1 MGNPL
6 HFIQASD
13 TSAFAALH
21 TEQGAIPSQYEA
33 LQAHLKKIGLGR
45 FGTLWAEPVTG
56 QATPAG
62 YASVSWYTPLEGV
75 GTPLSRLDGGEAE
88 QARAALRRARE
99 AVAPHLD
106 ETPGGVLLRK
116 ALFIP
121 SADNVFV
128 VNGHPVLVNWGL
140 LPQGAD
146 EATAPILWGE
156 PESGETSIGTEAG
169 TLAGTAGTS
178 AAVAAGAATGAGKAI
193 PGATRAAGASSG
205 AGAPHAGATGTAAG
219 AIAGA
224 TAGNVIV
231 RRSRAGLFGA
241 LLLGILLGVILLFL
255 LRSCAPTAPEQ
266 PAVPE
271 TPPVPAESPEE
282 AARKAE
288 WANLLREKAFW
299 QGLLELT
306 PCELKAF
313 FDGNAEKTE
322 ANPGS
327 QDAAPDKAAPEAS
340 PGEAVPGIALPP
352 MPSANATAPAKAV
365 DLSTLTIP
373 QRLEQGTVLILAP
386 VPGGAQ
392 QGTGFFINP
401 DHVLTNRHVVANA
414 IDDMV
419 MVTNANLRGARRG
432 VVVARSDT
440 PGYDFALIKV
450 MLVEGDQAPA
460 LPLSAAVSR
469 TDKVS
474 AWGFPA
480 LVSEQDPAYLRLLKG
495 DFNAVPEVV
504 FTDGVVNA
512 ILQTSPRNIVH
523 SAVVSQG
530 NSGGPLVNEKGDVI
544 GINTFIR
551 LDADSNRQTQTALG
565 SDAIM
570 AFLREKG
577 IPFTEHK

>member
-21 TEQGAIPSQYEA
+21 TEQGALPSQYEA

-62 YASVSWYTPLEGV
+62 YASISWYTPLEGV
-75 GTPLSRLDGGEAE
+75 GTPLSRLDAGEAE

-106 ETPGGVLLRK
+106 GTPGGVLLRK

-140 LPQGAD
+140 LPQGMD
-146 EATAPILWGE
+146 EATAPILWGG
-156 PESGETSIGTEAG
+156 PENGEAPSG
-169 TLAGTAGTS
+169 
-178 AAVAAGAATGAGKAI
+178 VA
-193 PGATRAAGASSG
+193 
-205 AGAPHAGATGTAAG
+205 GTAAG
-219 AIAGA
+219 GSAAAVAGTAAHDAVPGAGRAAGSSAGAGAHAAAAGTAAGNAAGIAGA

-241 LLLGILLGVILLFL
+241 LLLGILLGALLLFL
-255 LRSCAPTAPEQ
+255 LRSCVRTAPEQ
-266 PAVPE
+266 PAAPE
-271 TPPVPAESPEE
+271 TPPAAMESPEE

-313 FDGNAEKTE
+313 FEGNAGKEDAKPDAGE
-322 ANPGS
+322 
-327 QDAAPDKAAPEAS
+327 AAPGTAAPETL
-340 PGEAVPGIALPP
+340 PGEAVPGISLPP
-352 MPSANATAPAKAV
+352 LPSANATVPAKAV

-419 MVTNANLRGARRG
+419 MVTNASLRGARRG
-432 VVVARSDT
+432 MVVARSDA
-440 PGYDFALIKV
+440 PGYDFAVIKV
-450 MLVEGDQAPA
+450 MLAEGDQVPA
-460 LPLSAAVSR
+460 LPLSPTVNR

-480 LVSEQDPAYLRLLKG
+480 LVSEQDPAYLRLLRG

-565 SDAIM
+565 SDAVM
-570 AFLREKG
+570 GFLRGKG
-577 IPFTEHK
+577 IPFTEHQ

>member
-1 MGNPL
+1 MS
-6 HFIQASD
+6 IADSD
-13 TSAFAALH
+13 AILPWYMSTAL
-21 TEQGAIPSQYEA
+21 P
-33 LQAHLKKIGLGR
+33 R
-45 FGTLWAEPVTG
+45 
-56 QATPAG
+56 
-62 YASVSWYTPLEGV
+62 
-75 GTPLSRLDGGEAE
+75 
-88 QARAALRRARE
+88 
-99 AVAPHLD
+99 
-106 ETPGGVLLRK
+106 GVL
-116 ALFIP
+116 
-121 SADNVFV
+121 
-128 VNGHPVLVNWGL
+128 GLV
-140 LPQGAD
+140 
-146 EATAPILWGE
+146 I
-156 PESGETSIGTEAG
+156 
-169 TLAGTAGTS
+169 
-178 AAVAAGAATGAGKAI
+178 
-193 PGATRAAGASSG
+193 
-205 AGAPHAGATGTAAG
+205 
-219 AIAGA
+219 
-224 TAGNVIV
+224 
-231 RRSRAGLFGA
+231 AGLFAAAMSTLSSSMNSAATAFVTDIYRKVRPDRGERHMLSA
-241 LLLGILLGVILLFL
+241 ARWATFVLGMVGILFAVVMASWDIKSLWDEFSKFLGILLGALLLFL
-255 LRSCAPTAPEQ
+255 LRSCVKTAPEQ
-266 PAVPE
+266 PAAPE
-271 TPPVPAESPEE
+271 TPPAAMESPEE

-313 FDGNAEKTE
+313 FEGNAGKEDAKPDAGET
-322 ANPGS
+322 APGT
-327 QDAAPDKAAPEAS
+327 AAPETL
-340 PGEAVPGIALPP
+340 PGEAVPGISLPP
-352 MPSANATAPAKAV
+352 LPSANATVPAKAV

-419 MVTNANLRGARRG
+419 MVTNASLRGARRG
-432 VVVARSDT
+432 MVVARSDA
-440 PGYDFALIKV
+440 PGYDFAVIKV
-450 MLVEGDQAPA
+450 MLAEGDQVPA
-460 LPLSAAVSR
+460 LPLSPTVNR

-480 LVSEQDPAYLRLLKG
+480 LVSEQDPAYLRLLRG

-565 SDAIM
+565 SDAVM
-570 AFLREKG
+570 GFLRGKG
-577 IPFTEHK
+577 IPFTEHQ

>member
-21 TEQGAIPSQYEA
+21 TEQGALPSQYEA

-62 YASVSWYTPLEGV
+62 YASISWYTPLEGV
-75 GTPLSRLDGGEAE
+75 GTPLSRLDAGEAE

-99 AVAPHLD
+99 AVAPHLNG
-106 ETPGGVLLRK
+106 TPGGVLLRK

-140 LPQGAD
+140 LPQGTD
-146 EATAPILWGE
+146 EATAPILWGG
-156 PESGETSIGTEAG
+156 PENGEAPSGV
-169 TLAGTAGTS
+169 AGTAAAAGDS
-178 AAVAAGAATGAGKAI
+178 AAAVAGTAAHDAVPGAG
-193 PGATRAAGASSG
+193 RAAGASAG
-205 AGAPHAGATGTAAG
+205 AGAHAAAAGTAAG
-219 AIAGA
+219 TAAGIAGA

-241 LLLGILLGVILLFL
+241 LLLGILLGALLLFL
-255 LRSCAPTAPEQ
+255 LRSCVKTAPEQ
-266 PAVPE
+266 PAAPE
-271 TPPVPAESPEE
+271 TPPAAMESPEE

-313 FDGNAEKTE
+313 FEGNAGKEDAKPDAGET
-322 ANPGS
+322 APGT
-327 QDAAPDKAAPEAS
+327 AAPEPL
-340 PGEAVPGIALPP
+340 PGEAVPGISLPP
-352 MPSANATAPAKAV
+352 LPSANATVPAKAV

-373 QRLEQGTVLILAP
+373 QRLEQGTVLVLAP

-419 MVTNANLRGARRG
+419 MVTNASLRGARRG
-432 VVVARSDT
+432 MVVARSDA
-440 PGYDFALIKV
+440 PGYDFAVIKV
-450 MLVEGDQAPA
+450 MLAEGDQVPA
-460 LPLSAAVSR
+460 LPLSPTVNR

-480 LVSEQDPAYLRLLKG
+480 LVSEQDPAYLRLLRG

-565 SDAIM
+565 SDAVM
-570 AFLREKG
+570 GFLRGKG
-577 IPFTEHK
+577 IPFTEHQ

>member
-21 TEQGAIPSQYEA
+21 TEQGALPSQYEA

-62 YASVSWYTPLEGV
+62 YASISWYTPLEGV
-75 GTPLSRLDGGEAE
+75 GTPLSRLDAGEAE

-106 ETPGGVLLRK
+106 GTPGGVLLRK

-140 LPQGAD
+140 LPQGMD
-146 EATAPILWGE
+146 EATAPILWGG
-156 PESGETSIGTEAG
+156 PENGEAPSGV
-169 TLAGTAGTS
+169 AGTAAGGS
-178 AAVAAGAATGAGKAI
+178 AAAVAGTAAHNAVPGAG
-193 PGATRAAGASSG
+193 RAAGASAG
-205 AGAPHAGATGTAAG
+205 AGAHAAAAGTAAG
-219 AIAGA
+219 TAAGIAGA

-241 LLLGILLGVILLFL
+241 LLLGILLGALLLFL
-255 LRSCAPTAPEQ
+255 LRSCVKTAPEQ
-266 PAVPE
+266 PAAPE
-271 TPPVPAESPEE
+271 TPPAAMESPEE

-313 FDGNAEKTE
+313 FEGNAGKEDAKPDAGET
-322 ANPGS
+322 APGT
-327 QDAAPDKAAPEAS
+327 AAPETL
-340 PGEAVPGIALPP
+340 PGEAVPGISLPP
-352 MPSANATAPAKAV
+352 LPSANATVPAKAV

-419 MVTNANLRGARRG
+419 MVTNASLRGARRG
-432 VVVARSDT
+432 MIVARSDA
-440 PGYDFALIKV
+440 PGYDFAVIKV
-450 MLVEGDQAPA
+450 MLAEGDQVPA
-460 LPLSAAVSR
+460 LPLSPTVNR

-480 LVSEQDPAYLRLLKG
+480 LVSEQDPAYLRLLRG

-565 SDAIM
+565 SDAVM
-570 AFLREKG
+570 GFLRGKG
-577 IPFTEHK
+577 IPFTEHQ

>member
-21 TEQGAIPSQYEA
+21 TEQGALPSQYEA

-62 YASVSWYTPLEGV
+62 YASISWYTPLEGV
-75 GTPLSRLDGGEAE
+75 GTPLSRLDAGEAE

-106 ETPGGVLLRK
+106 GTPGGVLLRK

-140 LPQGAD
+140 LPQGMD
-146 EATAPILWGE
+146 EATAPILWGG
-156 PESGETSIGTEAG
+156 PENGEAPSGV
-169 TLAGTAGTS
+169 AGTAAGGS
-178 AAVAAGAATGAGKAI
+178 AAAVAGTAAHDAVPGAG
-193 PGATRAAGASSG
+193 RAAGASAG
-205 AGAPHAGATGTAAG
+205 AGAHAAAAGTAAG
-219 AIAGA
+219 TAAGIAGA

-241 LLLGILLGVILLFL
+241 LLLGILLGALLLFL
-255 LRSCAPTAPEQ
+255 LRSCVKTAPEQ
-266 PAVPE
+266 PAAPE
-271 TPPVPAESPEE
+271 TPPAAMESPEE

-313 FDGNAEKTE
+313 FEGNAGKEDAKPDAGET
-322 ANPGS
+322 APGT
-327 QDAAPDKAAPEAS
+327 AAPETL
-340 PGEAVPGIALPP
+340 PGEAVPGISLPP
-352 MPSANATAPAKAV
+352 LPSANATVPAKAV

-432 VVVARSDT
+432 MVVARSDA
-440 PGYDFALIKV
+440 PGYDFAVIKV
-450 MLVEGDQAPA
+450 MLAEGDQVPA
-460 LPLSAAVSR
+460 LPLSPTVNR

-480 LVSEQDPAYLRLLKG
+480 LVSEQDPAYLRLLRG

-565 SDAIM
+565 SDAVM
-570 AFLREKG
+570 GFLRGKG
-577 IPFTEHK
+577 IPFTEHQ

>member
-21 TEQGAIPSQYEA
+21 TEQGALSSQYEA

-62 YASVSWYTPLEGV
+62 YASISWYTPLEGV
-75 GTPLSRLDGGEAE
+75 GTPLSRLDAGEAE

-106 ETPGGVLLRK
+106 GTPGGVLLRK

-140 LPQGAD
+140 LPQGMD
-146 EATAPILWGE
+146 EATAPILWGG
-156 PESGETSIGTEAG
+156 PENGEAPSGVAG
-169 TLAGTAGTS
+169 AAAGGSAAAVAGTA
-178 AAVAAGAATGAGKAI
+178 AHDAVPGAG
-193 PGATRAAGASSG
+193 RAAGASAG
-205 AGAPHAGATGTAAG
+205 AGAHAAAAGTAAG
-219 AIAGA
+219 TAAGIAGA

-241 LLLGILLGVILLFL
+241 LLLGILLGALLLFL
-255 LRSCAPTAPEQ
+255 LRSCVKTAPEQ
-266 PAVPE
+266 PAAPE
-271 TPPVPAESPEE
+271 TPPAAMESPEE

-288 WANLLREKAFW
+288 WTNLLREKAFW

-313 FDGNAEKTE
+313 FEGNAGKEDAKPDAGET
-322 ANPGS
+322 APGT
-327 QDAAPDKAAPEAS
+327 AAPETL
-340 PGEAVPGIALPP
+340 PGEAVPGISLPP
-352 MPSANATAPAKAV
+352 LPSANATVPAKAV

-419 MVTNANLRGARRG
+419 MVTNASLRGARRG
-432 VVVARSDT
+432 MVVARSDA
-440 PGYDFALIKV
+440 PGYDFAVIKV
-450 MLVEGDQAPA
+450 MLAEGDQVPA
-460 LPLSAAVSR
+460 LPLSPTVNR

-480 LVSEQDPAYLRLLKG
+480 LVSEQDPAYLRLLRG

-565 SDAIM
+565 SDAVM
-570 AFLREKG
+570 GFLRGKG
-577 IPFTEHK
+577 IPFTEHQ

>member
-21 TEQGAIPSQYEA
+21 TEQGALPSQYEA

-62 YASVSWYTPLEGV
+62 YASISWYTPLEGV
-75 GTPLSRLDGGEAE
+75 GTPLSRLDAGEAE

-106 ETPGGVLLRK
+106 GTPGGVLLRK

-140 LPQGAD
+140 LPQGMD
-146 EATAPILWGE
+146 EATAPILWGG
-156 PESGETSIGTEAG
+156 PENGEAPSGV
-169 TLAGTAGTS
+169 AGTAAAAGDS
-178 AAVAAGAATGAGKAI
+178 AAAVAGTAAHDAVPGAG
-193 PGATRAAGASSG
+193 RAAGASAG
-205 AGAPHAGATGTAAG
+205 AGAHAAAAGTAAG
-219 AIAGA
+219 TAAGIAGA

-241 LLLGILLGVILLFL
+241 LLLGILLGALLLFL
-255 LRSCAPTAPEQ
+255 LRSCVKTAPEQ
-266 PAVPE
+266 PAAPE
-271 TPPVPAESPEE
+271 TPPAAMESPEE

-313 FDGNAEKTE
+313 FEGNAGKEDAKPDAGET
-322 ANPGS
+322 APGT
-327 QDAAPDKAAPEAS
+327 AAPETL
-340 PGEAVPGIALPP
+340 PGEAVPGISLPP
-352 MPSANATAPAKAV
+352 LPSANATVPAKAV

-419 MVTNANLRGARRG
+419 MVTNASLRGARRG
-432 VVVARSDT
+432 MVVARSDA
-440 PGYDFALIKV
+440 PGYDFAVIKV
-450 MLVEGDQAPA
+450 MLAEGDQVPA
-460 LPLSAAVSR
+460 LPLSPTVNR

-480 LVSEQDPAYLRLLKG
+480 LVSEQDPAYLRLLRG

-565 SDAIM
+565 SDAVM
-570 AFLREKG
+570 GFLRGKG
-577 IPFTEHK
+577 IPFTEHQ

>member
-21 TEQGAIPSQYEA
+21 TEQGALPSQYEA

-62 YASVSWYTPLEGV
+62 YASISWYTPLEGV
-75 GTPLSRLDGGEAE
+75 GTPLSRLDAGEAE

-106 ETPGGVLLRK
+106 GTPGGVLLRK

-140 LPQGAD
+140 LPQGMD
-146 EATAPILWGE
+146 EATAPILWGG
-156 PESGETSIGTEAG
+156 PENGEAPSGV
-169 TLAGTAGTS
+169 AGTAAAAGGS
-178 AAVAAGAATGAGKAI
+178 AAAVAGTAAHDAVPGAG
-193 PGATRAAGASSG
+193 RAAGASAG
-205 AGAPHAGATGTAAG
+205 AGAHAAAAGTAAG
-219 AIAGA
+219 TAAGIAGA

-231 RRSRAGLFGA
+231 RRSRAALFGA
-241 LLLGILLGVILLFL
+241 LLLGILLCALLLFL
-255 LRSCAPTAPEQ
+255 VRSCVRTAPEQ
-266 PAVPE
+266 PAAPE
-271 TPPVPAESPEE
+271 TPPAAMESPEE

-299 QGLLELT
+299 QGLLELA

-313 FDGNAEKTE
+313 FEGNAGKEDAKPDAGETV
-322 ANPGS
+322 PGT
-327 QDAAPDKAAPEAS
+327 AAPETL
-340 PGEAVPGIALPP
+340 PGEAVPGISLPP
-352 MPSANATAPAKAV
+352 LPSANATVPAKAV

-419 MVTNANLRGARRG
+419 MVTNASLRGARRG
-432 VVVARSDT
+432 MVVARSDA
-440 PGYDFALIKV
+440 PGYDFAVIKV
-450 MLVEGDQAPA
+450 MLAEGDQVPA
-460 LPLSAAVSR
+460 LPLSPTVNR

-480 LVSEQDPAYLRLLKG
+480 LVSEQDPAYLRLLRG

-565 SDAIM
+565 SDAVM
-570 AFLREKG
+570 GFLRGKG
-577 IPFTEHK
+577 IPFTEHQ

>member
-21 TEQGAIPSQYEA
+21 TEQGALPSQYEA
-33 LQAHLKKIGLGR
+33 LQAYLKKIGLGR

-62 YASVSWYTPLEGV
+62 YASISWYTPLEGV
-75 GTPLSRLDGGEAE
+75 GTPLSRLDAGEAE

-99 AVAPHLD
+99 AVTPHLD
-106 ETPGGVLLRK
+106 DTPGGVLLRK

-140 LPQGAD
+140 LPQGTD

-156 PESGETSIGTEAG
+156 PENGETPSGVTG
-169 TLAGTAGTS
+169 
-178 AAVAAGAATGAGKAI
+178 AATAATGAS
-193 PGATRAAGASSG
+193 AAG
-205 AGAPHAGATGTAAG
+205 
-219 AIAGA
+219 IAGA
-224 TAGNVIV
+224 TAGNAII
-231 RRSRAGLFGA
+231 RRSKAGLFGA
-241 LLLGILLGVILLFL
+241 LLLGILLGVLLLFL
-255 LRSCAPTAPEQ
+255 LRSCVKTAQEQ
-266 PAVPE
+266 PVAPE
-271 TPPVPAESPEE
+271 TPPVAAESPEE

-313 FDGNAEKTE
+313 FDGNAGKTDAKPDAGE
-322 ANPGS
+322 TTPGK
-327 QDAAPDKAAPEAS
+327 DVPENQ
-340 PGEAVPGIALPP
+340 PGETVPGISLPP
-352 MPSANATAPAKAV
+352 LPSANATVPAKAV

-432 VVVARSDT
+432 MVVARSDT
-440 PGYDFALIKV
+440 PGYDFAVIKV
-450 MLVEGDQAPA
+450 MLVEGDQVPA
-460 LPLSAAVSR
+460 LPLSPTVNR

-480 LVSEQDPAYLRLLKG
+480 LVSEQDPAYLRLLRG

-570 AFLREKG
+570 GFLREKG
-577 IPFTEHK
+577 IPFTEHQ

>member
-21 TEQGAIPSQYEA
+21 TEQGALPSQYEA
-33 LQAHLKKIGLGR
+33 LQAYLKKIGLGR

-56 QATPAG
+56 QATTAG
-62 YASVSWYTPLEGV
+62 YASISWYTPLEGV
-75 GTPLSRLDGGEAE
+75 GTPLS
-88 QARAALRRARE
+88 
-99 AVAPHLD
+99 
-106 ETPGGVLLRK
+106 LLRK

-140 LPQGAD
+140 LPQGTD

-156 PESGETSIGTEAG
+156 PENGETPSGVTG
-169 TLAGTAGTS
+169 
-178 AAVAAGAATGAGKAI
+178 AATAATGASAAAVAGTAARNAV
-193 PGATRAAGASSG
+193 PGAGRAAGPS
-205 AGAPHAGATGTAAG
+205 AGTRTAGATGTAAG
-219 AIAGA
+219 TAAGIAGA
-224 TAGNVIV
+224 TAGNVII
-231 RRSRAGLFGA
+231 RRSKAGLFGA
-241 LLLGILLGVILLFL
+241 LLLGILLGVLLLFL
-255 LRSCAPTAPEQ
+255 LRSCVKTAQEQ
-266 PAVPE
+266 PVAPE
-271 TPPVPAESPEE
+271 TPPVAAESPEE

-313 FDGNAEKTE
+313 FDGNAGKTDAKPDAGE
-322 ANPGS
+322 TTPGK
-327 QDAAPDKAAPEAS
+327 DVPENQ
-340 PGEAVPGIALPP
+340 PGETVPGISLPP
-352 MPSANATAPAKAV
+352 LPSANATVPAKAV

-432 VVVARSDT
+432 MVVARSDT
-440 PGYDFALIKV
+440 PGYDFAVIKV
-450 MLVEGDQAPA
+450 MLVEGDQVPA
-460 LPLSAAVSR
+460 LPLSPTVNR

-480 LVSEQDPAYLRLLKG
+480 LVSEQDPAYLRLLRG

-570 AFLREKG
+570 GFLREKD
-577 IPFTEHK
+577 IPFTEHQ